1 MAGLYF
7 YYSTM
12 NAGKSSSLLQSN
24 YNYLERGM
32 KTLVLKPGIDT
43 REGKA
48 VIRSRIGLEA
58 ECQLFQPDDDLFNL
72 VKGATLTSWAA
83 RANGTN
89 GDIHCVFIDEAQFM
103 SDIQIKQL
111 ARVVDELDIPVLC
124 YGLRTDFQGN
134 LFPGSA
140 ALLGWANKL
149 IELKTICWCGN
160 KAHMVL
166 RVDETGAVVKEGAQV
181 QVGGN
186 DSYVSVCRKHFTEGR
201 PS

>member
-43 REGKA
+43 RENKA
-48 VIRSRIGLEA
+48 VVRSRIGLET
-58 ECQLFQPDDDLFNL
+58 ECILFGPHDNLFTFINRLIGTDD
-72 VKGATLTSWAA
+72 VAC
-83 RANGTN
+83 
-89 GDIHCVFIDEAQFM
+89 IFIDEAQFM

-111 ARVVDELDIPVLC
+111 ARIVDELDIPVLC

-149 IELKTICWCGN
+149 IELKTICWCGS

-166 RVDETGAVVKEGAQV
+166 RLDETGEVVKEGAQV